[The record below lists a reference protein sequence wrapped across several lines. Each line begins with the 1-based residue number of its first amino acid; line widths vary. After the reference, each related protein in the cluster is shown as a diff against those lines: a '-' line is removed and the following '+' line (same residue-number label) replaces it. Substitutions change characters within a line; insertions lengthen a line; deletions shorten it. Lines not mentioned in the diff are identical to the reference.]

1 MEEELR
7 ISIES
12 RLKKL
17 WNEREKN
24 RFHTVLP
31 FVIEWLIEI
40 NYYRLSSVDNPKRN
54 LSRDRGAA
62 PPNVLIFPRP
72 WKHTRDVC
80 HACIT
85 CHAHTGEIIDQ
96 REIFDASTFS
106 RHAYVIRRRL
116 RIRFTR
122 EKGYE
127 RARGLGDRGPS
138 SRFSINRQG
147 FVAKDESARARGSF
161 CTEESVKNEKVSLK
175 IPRGIL
181 I

>member
-12 RLKKL
+12 QLKKL

-147 FVAKDESARARGSF
+147 FVAKDESEARGSF